1 MSEQKPMIELL
12 LSGLAGG
19 VLTYAGVAMRQ
30 RVPGE
35 PWRDTIF
42 RPFGA
47 GGPGPRR

>member
-1 MSEQKPMIELL
+1 MIETLL
-12 LSGLAGG
+12 FLAGA
-19 VLTYAGVAMRQ
+19 LAGILFAAWRM

-35 PWRDTIF
+35 PWLDTIV

>member
-1 MSEQKPMIELL
+1 MIESLL
-12 LSGLAGG
+12 ILGG
-19 VLTYAGVAMRQ
+19 AVATYVGVAMRQ

-35 PWRDTIF
+35 KWTDTIV

>member
-1 MSEQKPMIELL
+1 MIESLL
-12 LSGLAGG
+12 ILGG
-19 VLTYAGVAMRQ
+19 AVATYAGVALRQ

-42 RPFGA
+42 RPLGA

>member
-1 MSEQKPMIELL
+1 MIELL
-12 LSGLAGG
+12 LIIGG
-19 VLTYAGVAMRQ
+19 PVVTYLGIAWRQ

-35 PWRDTIF
+35 KFADTLV